1 MLSSSEHWGNNQLPI
16 QFMKELNIQTKS
28 TKNNICIRD
37 DTVFKYYEDT
47 DTLLIYFAKA
57 TSGVIRQSR
66 EPNDYTLA
74 SYDGDDKIVSFEI
87 WEASKLLCCHLFDTS
102 EMIDNKPPLSLYP
115 ICYEDRD
122 ELEILLIGSK
132 PSFITFKKTEDKD
145 FEVGMNDENKIV
157 TLLFHNVSSRLAK
170 TLPEKEREKLAEEAR
185 LRSLE
190 DAKWDRLLLNKQDE
204 YRQFIQHHH
213 ANTIPTKMP

>member
-1 MLSSSEHWGNNQLPI
+1 MASLDTKNEDLNSLKMLSSSEHWGNNQLPI

-28 TKNNICIRD
+28 TKNNICTKD
-37 DTVFKYYEDT
+37 DT
-47 DTLLIYFAKA
+47 
-57 TSGVIRQSR
+57 SR

-122 ELEILLIGSK
+122 ELEVLLIGSK
-132 PSFITFKKTEDKD
+132 PSFITFEKTGDKD
-145 FEVGMNDENKIV
+145 IV
-157 TLLFHNVSSRLAK
+157 VRGNG
-170 TLPEKEREKLAEEAR
+170 
-185 LRSLE
+185 
-190 DAKWDRLLLNKQDE
+190 
-204 YRQFIQHHH
+204 
-213 ANTIPTKMP
+213 

>member
-1 MLSSSEHWGNNQLPI
+1 MASLDTKNEDLNSLKMLSSSEHWGNNQLPI

-28 TKNNICIRD
+28 TKNNICTKD
-37 DTVFKYYEDT
+37 DT
-47 DTLLIYFAKA
+47 
-57 TSGVIRQSR
+57 SR

-122 ELEILLIGSK
+122 ELEVLLIGSK
-132 PSFITFKKTEDKD
+132 PSFITFEKTGDKD
-145 FEVGMNDENKIV
+145 IVQIGENI
-157 TLLFHNVSSRLAK
+157 TR
-170 TLPEKEREKLAEEAR
+170 ERERQTCRRSEVEVIGKCKMGSFIIKQAR
-185 LRSLE
+185 LISTIYSTTSSCQHYAKE
-190 DAKWDRLLLNKQDE
+190 DAIMEDLLITNFKNTNLLN
-204 YRQFIQHHH
+204 
-213 ANTIPTKMP
+213 